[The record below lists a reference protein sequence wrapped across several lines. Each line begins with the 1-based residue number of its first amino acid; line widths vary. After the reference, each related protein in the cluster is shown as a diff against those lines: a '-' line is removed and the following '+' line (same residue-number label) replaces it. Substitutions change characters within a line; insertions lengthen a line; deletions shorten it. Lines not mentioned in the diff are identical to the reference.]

1 MRLTTLCYI
10 EENDAYLM
18 LHRTKKEND
27 QSHDKWLGVG
37 GKFEDGESPE
47 ECMLRE
53 VKEETGLTLTE
64 FQFRGIVTF
73 VSDEW
78 ETEYMHLFTATAYE
92 GCVGECNEGTL
103 EWVPKDQI
111 LDLNLWEGDR
121 LFLERLNGSRDFFS
135 LKVEYQGEHLVNWK
149 FWT

>member
-1 MRLTTLCYI
+1 
-10 EENDAYLM
+10 
-18 LHRTKKEND
+18 
-27 QSHDKWLGVG
+27 
-37 GKFEDGESPE
+37 
-47 ECMLRE
+47 
-53 VKEETGLTLTE
+53 
-64 FQFRGIVTF
+64 
-73 VSDEW
+73 
-78 ETEYMHLFTATAYE
+78 MHLFTATAYE

-103 EWVPKDQI
+103 EWVPKDRI